1 MLSALRE
8 SVFGYLAFLASKFEK
23 LNLKVTRL
31 ETWDQLLSRKDY
43 LEKLNR
49 LYALGIETDID
60 ISRGMEYVA
69 LSQSQV
75 AQDLIALAVNG
86 YKMNGFFVEVGAANG
101 KSLSNTFL
109 LEKFFQW
116 NGILSEPNPNYAGEI
131 SLNRSAFFDN
141 RAVFSNSGQTL
152 SFAIA
157 SELSTLVGF
166 GQNDQ
171 FAKFRSK
178 ARTID
183 VETVALNQLLQDYCA
198 PDEIDFLSVDTEGS
212 ELEILQAL
220 DWDKYRFN
228 FICCEHNHTSNEQR
242 LDQLLESKGYVR
254 VLQTESDFDA
264 WYIRKKLLRVP
275 KPSLNSH

>member
-1 MLSALRE
+1 MSAIRE
-8 SVFGYLAFLASKFEK
+8 SVLGWLAFLASKFEK

-49 LYALGIETDID
+49 LYALGIETDFD
-60 ISRGMEYVA
+60 IRRGIEYVA
-69 LSQSQV
+69 VSQSQV

-109 LEKFFQW
+109 LEKFFKW
-116 NGILSEPNPNYAGEI
+116 NGILSEPNPNYACEI
-131 SLNRSAFFDN
+131 NINRSAFIDN
-141 RAVFSNSGQTL
+141 RAVFSKSGQTL

-157 SELSTLVGF
+157 SQLSTLVGF
-166 GQNDQ
+166 GQEDK
-171 FAKFRSK
+171 FAKLRSK

-183 VETVALNQLLQDYCA
+183 VETVSLNQLLQDYCA
-198 PDEIDFLSVDTEGS
+198 PEEIDFLSVDTEGS

-228 FICCEHNHTSNEQR
+228 FICCEHNHTSIELQ
-242 LDQLLESKGYVR
+242 LDQLFASKGYVR

-264 WYIRKKLLRVP
+264 WYISKKLLRVP
-275 KPSLNSH
+275 KSNLNSN